1 MLPLSPTMRSAWRLP
16 LRISSNLL
24 QDQSGLA
31 FSSDMA
37 LFATVL
43 VIGLLAA
50 LASVRD
56 AVICELSDT
65 GGFVQDV
72 SQNYEVSGLGG
83 PSVQSSGM
91 SFNDGLDPGDDSE
104 DVSGQADN
112 CIGFNIPPKN
122 ELAVASPVGLRSSI
136 TFESDATDGSGA
148 NNGGTLI
155 GDAAIVGGALVL
167 DGDGDFVA
175 IDDSSDINLGTHG
188 QRTIA
193 LDFLATEASS
203 RQVLYEEGANVRGLV
218 IYIDGGRLY
227 IGGWNIPTNES
238 GWNPTFISTPVSAGQ
253 WNSVALV
260 LDGDATLRPGA
271 LTGYLNGS
279 AFGFAEGSQLW
290 SHSGDIGIGA
300 INGTTIFHNS
310 TQNSGAFFGGSI
322 DNFNLYN
329 RALESGEIQGLAN

>member
-1 MLPLSPTMRSAWRLP
+1 MPQHASRSL
-16 LRISSNLL
+16 LR
-24 QDQSGLA
+24 DQCGLA
-31 FSSDMA
+31 FSSDLA

-43 VIGLLAA
+43 VLGLLAA
-50 LASVRD
+50 LASIRD
-56 AVICELSDT
+56 SVISELSDA
-65 GGFVQDV
+65 GGFVQDF
-72 SQNYEVSGLGG
+72 SQQYDISGLGG

-91 SFNDGLDPGDDSE
+91 SFSDGLDHGDSSE
-104 DVSGQADN
+104 DESGQADN
-112 CIGFNIPPKN
+112 CIGFNIPPAN

-136 TFESDATDGSGA
+136 TFESDASDGSGA
-148 NNGGTLI
+148 GENNGGTLV
-155 GDAAIVGGALVL
+155 GDATIFGGTLIL

-175 IDDSSDINLGTHG
+175 IDDSPDINLGTHG

-193 LDFLATEASS
+193 LDFLATEVGS

-227 IGGWNIPTNES
+227 VGGWNIPTSES

-260 LDGDATLRPGA
+260 LDGGSALRPGA

-300 INGTTIFHNS
+300 INGTTIFHNG
-310 TQNSGAFFGGSI
+310 TQSSGAYFGGSI

-329 RALESGEIQGLAN
+329 RALDSGEIQGLAN